1 MIKKIMKYL
10 LLSVLFPVFFLG
22 LVHADSVKIGFNVPL
37 TGFAAA
43 DGKSALNGAKLAVKQ
58 ANQAG
63 GINGKMI
70 ELVVYDDQASPKQA
84 VPISNKLIEKDKVV
98 AAISGS
104 YSGATRAA
112 AGVFQSAEIPYIS
125 AYAVHPEITKA
136 GNYVFRTSFM
146 GEVQGR
152 AGAKLIGATLQRK
165 RVVLITLKNDFGKSL
180 AAGFKEAAGQFNL
193 QIVNEYEYSIKD
205 RQFGP
210 IVAKVKADAPEA
222 IYATGYFFTAGPL
235 VSQLR
240 AAGITVPVI
249 GQEGYDSEQFIK
261 IAGKA
266 SEGTIITTSLD
277 RDSNSSESR
286 SFISEFE
293 ALAGHKVDMVAAS
306 GHTAMKVLVAAMK
319 KAGTTSPSA
328 IRNAIAQTN
337 LVASTGSISFNDLGE
352 VQKNVQVQV
361 VRDGDFHYHSE
372 IRDQVLLA
380 PPTRY
385 FFFSLLAGWGS
396 RFSHDH
402 PPAFLI
408 SLHCCGICFFLI
420 YLYRGCFK
428 AVSMV

>member
-277 RDSNSSESR
+277 RDSNSSETR

-293 ALAGHKVDMVAAS
+293 AMAGHKVDMVAAS
-306 GHTAMKVLVAAMK
+306 GHTAMEVLVAAMK

-380 PPTRY
+380 PPTR
-385 FFFSLLAGWGS
+385 
-396 RFSHDH
+396 
-402 PPAFLI
+402 
-408 SLHCCGICFFLI
+408 
-420 YLYRGCFK
+420 
-428 AVSMV
+428 

>member
-277 RDSNSSESR
+277 RDSNSSETR

-293 ALAGHKVDMVAAS
+293 AMAGHKVDMVAAS

-380 PPTRY
+380 PPT
-385 FFFSLLAGWGS
+385 L
-396 RFSHDH
+396 
-402 PPAFLI
+402 
-408 SLHCCGICFFLI
+408 
-420 YLYRGCFK
+420 
-428 AVSMV
+428 

>member
-277 RDSNSSESR
+277 RDSNSSETR

-293 ALAGHKVDMVAAS
+293 AMAGHKVDMVAAS

-352 VQKNVQVQV
+352 VQKNVQVQI

-380 PPTRY
+380 PPTR
-385 FFFSLLAGWGS
+385 
-396 RFSHDH
+396 
-402 PPAFLI
+402 
-408 SLHCCGICFFLI
+408 
-420 YLYRGCFK
+420 
-428 AVSMV
+428 

>member
-1 MIKKIMKYL
+1 MIKKIMKYF

-180 AAGFKEAAGQFNL
+180 AAGFKEAADQFNL

-277 RDSNSSESR
+277 RDSNSSETR

-293 ALAGHKVDMVAAS
+293 AMAGHKVDMVAAS

-380 PPTRY
+380 PPTR
-385 FFFSLLAGWGS
+385 
-396 RFSHDH
+396 
-402 PPAFLI
+402 
-408 SLHCCGICFFLI
+408 
-420 YLYRGCFK
+420 
-428 AVSMV
+428 

>member
-70 ELVVYDDQASPKQA
+70 EMVIYDDQASPKQA

-277 RDSNSSESR
+277 RDSNSSETR

-293 ALAGHKVDMVAAS
+293 AMAGHKVDMVAAS

-380 PPTRY
+380 PPTR
-385 FFFSLLAGWGS
+385 
-396 RFSHDH
+396 
-402 PPAFLI
+402 
-408 SLHCCGICFFLI
+408 
-420 YLYRGCFK
+420 
-428 AVSMV
+428 

>member
-70 ELVVYDDQASPKQA
+70 ELVIYDDQASPKQA

-277 RDSNSSESR
+277 RDSNSSETR

-293 ALAGHKVDMVAAS
+293 AMAGHKVDMVAAS

-319 KAGTTSPSA
+319 KAGTTSPSP

-380 PPTRY
+380 PPTR
-385 FFFSLLAGWGS
+385 
-396 RFSHDH
+396 
-402 PPAFLI
+402 
-408 SLHCCGICFFLI
+408 
-420 YLYRGCFK
+420 
-428 AVSMV
+428 

>member
-277 RDSNSSESR
+277 RDSNSSETR

-293 ALAGHKVDMVAAS
+293 AMAGHKVDMVAAS

-372 IRDQVLLA
+372 IKDQVLLA
-380 PPTRY
+380 PPTQ
-385 FFFSLLAGWGS
+385 
-396 RFSHDH
+396 
-402 PPAFLI
+402 
-408 SLHCCGICFFLI
+408 
-420 YLYRGCFK
+420 
-428 AVSMV
+428 

>member
-277 RDSNSSESR
+277 RDSNSTETR

-293 ALAGHKVDMVAAS
+293 AMAGHKVDMVAAS
-306 GHTAMKVLVAAMK
+306 GHTAMKVLVTAMK

-380 PPTRY
+380 PPTR
-385 FFFSLLAGWGS
+385 
-396 RFSHDH
+396 
-402 PPAFLI
+402 
-408 SLHCCGICFFLI
+408 
-420 YLYRGCFK
+420 
-428 AVSMV
+428 

>member
-1 MIKKIMKYL
+1 MKYL

-58 ANQAG
+58 ANQSG

-277 RDSNSSESR
+277 RDSNSSETR

-293 ALAGHKVDMVAAS
+293 AMAGHKVDMVAAS

-380 PPTRY
+380 PPTR
-385 FFFSLLAGWGS
+385 
-396 RFSHDH
+396 
-402 PPAFLI
+402 
-408 SLHCCGICFFLI
+408 
-420 YLYRGCFK
+420 
-428 AVSMV
+428 